1 MATASNSPAAG
12 SAAGRTMAS
21 VLGELARLSKA
32 ALQARYREVF
42 GVRPKSDNEHH
53 LRTALAKVL
62 TATSGPVPS
71 PKRPTYRKVQRR
83 PQRDLR
89 LPPAGAVV
97 VARVGG
103 REHLVTVLERGFV
116 YAGRPFRS
124 LSAIARAI
132 TGTSWNGF
140 LFFGLERRRPR
151 RAKGVAA

>member
-1 MATASNSPAAG
+1 MAHS
-12 SAAGRTMAS
+12 GRTMAS

-71 PKRPTYRKVQRR
+71 PKKPTYGKAERQRR
-83 PQRDLR
+83 DRR
-89 LPPAGAVV
+89 LPAPGAVV

-103 REHLVTVLERGFV
+103 RQHLVTVLERGFV
-116 YAGRPFRS
+116 YGGRPFRS
-124 LSAIARAI
+124 LSAIARVI
-132 TGTSWNGF
+132 TGTTWNGF
-140 LFFGLERRRPR
+140 LFFGLERRR
-151 RAKGVAA
+151 RAKGVAP